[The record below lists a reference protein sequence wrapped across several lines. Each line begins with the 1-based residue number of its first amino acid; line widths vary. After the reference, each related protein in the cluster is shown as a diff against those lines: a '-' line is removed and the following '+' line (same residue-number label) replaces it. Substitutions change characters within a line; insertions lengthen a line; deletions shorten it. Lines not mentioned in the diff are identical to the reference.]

1 MPFTSNQI
9 NEFVTSS
16 YDKKGTPQIDN
27 YILDKQLSTR
37 KAKVY
42 HDPTT
47 NKTVV
52 ANRGTTGTISDWKNN
67 LAYATGNYNTT
78 DRLKQAENV
87 QNKAIQKYGKVDTN
101 VTHSQSAII
110 GRKLNAEGKTGQVI
124 EVNPAIMFEKQKKN
138 EYIIKSK
145 NDPVSVLTNLNPL
158 LKNENNTIIEGKT
171 FNPLIEHSANIL
183 KRIGGVYGQGLM
195 VGGNNELTNYQ
206 IDNELKDY
214 KNYKGCFI
222 KNELP
227 KKLTNGFYVINLNG
241 HSHWTVLYKDND
253 DIFYYDSFGFEAPEE
268 IETKLG
274 NYYWND
280 TDIQDIDTSSCGYY
294 VIAFIKFMNNK
305 INPLK
310 SYKTFV
316 SLFNSDTKKNEKI
329 LNTLIDHL

>member
-1 MPFTSNQI
+1 MPFNSNQI

-67 LAYATGNYNTT
+67 LAYITGNYDTT

-87 QNKAIQKYGKVDTN
+87 QNKAIQKYGKVDAN

-110 GRKLNAEGKTGQVI
+110 GRKLNEEGKTGQVI

-145 NDPVSVLTNLNPL
+145 YDPVSVLTNLNPF
-158 LKNENNTIIEGKT
+158 LKNENNTIIEGNT

-183 KRIGGVYGQGLM
+183 KRIGGVFGQGLM
-195 VGGNNELTNYQ
+195 IGGKNEITNYQ
-206 IDNELKDY
+206 IDNELKGY

-222 KNELP
+222 KNALP
-227 KKLTNGFYVINLNG
+227 KILTKGFYVINLNG

-253 DIFYYDSFGFEAPEE
+253 YFYFDSFGFEPPKEV
-268 IETKLG
+268 ETKIG
-274 NYYWND
+274 DYYWND
-280 TDIQDIDTSSCGYY
+280 KDIQDIDTSSCGYY
-294 VIAFIKFMNNK
+294 CIAFIKFMNNK

-310 SYKTFV
+310 EFNNFV
-316 SLFNSDTKKNEKI
+316 SLFSKDYKKNEQI
-329 LNTLIDHL
+329 LKVLLEHL